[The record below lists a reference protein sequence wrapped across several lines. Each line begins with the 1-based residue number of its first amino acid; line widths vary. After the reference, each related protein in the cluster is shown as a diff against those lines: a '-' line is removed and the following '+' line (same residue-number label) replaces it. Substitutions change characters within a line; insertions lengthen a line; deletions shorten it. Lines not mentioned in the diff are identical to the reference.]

1 MAFRCVASSDS
12 LVEGQGIEVIWD
24 GNVIAVFRHR
34 GLLYALDGVCMHQ
47 GGPLAKGKLCEGK
60 IQCPWHGWTY
70 DLQTG
75 NNATTCQAMLRTYR
89 VREEDGKI
97 EVDLGD

>member
-1 MAFRCVASSDS
+1 
-12 LVEGQGIEVIWD
+12 
-24 GNVIAVFRHR
+24 
-34 GLLYALDGVCMHQ
+34 
-47 GGPLAKGKLCEGK
+47 AKGKLCEGK